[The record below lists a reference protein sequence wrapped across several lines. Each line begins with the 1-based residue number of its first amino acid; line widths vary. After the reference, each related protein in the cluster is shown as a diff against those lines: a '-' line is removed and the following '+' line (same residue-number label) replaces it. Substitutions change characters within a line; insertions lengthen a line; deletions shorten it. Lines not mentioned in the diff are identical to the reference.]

1 MTLQPVIAASLAIQ
15 VHIFSALAAL
25 VLGGFILFRKKGDW
39 RHRIGGRLW
48 VALMLTVAFSSLL
61 IHELNVWG
69 SWSPIHLIS
78 LWVIGSMAVA
88 VWSIRTGNVRRHQW
102 TMKAT
107 YVGGLI
113 VAGLFTFVP
122 GRLMYEVMFG
132 IG

>member
-1 MTLQPVIAASLAIQ
+1 MTFQPIIAASLAIQ
-15 VHIFSALAAL
+15 IHIAAALCAL
-25 VLGGFILFRKKGDW
+25 VLGAFVFFRKKGDW
-39 RHRIGGRLW
+39 RHRFGGRLW

-69 SWSPIHLIS
+69 IWSPIHLIS

-88 VWSIRTGNVRRHQW
+88 VWAARSGNIRRHQW

-113 VAGLFTFVP
+113 VAGLFTFAP
-122 GRLMYEVMFG
+122 GRIMYEALFG